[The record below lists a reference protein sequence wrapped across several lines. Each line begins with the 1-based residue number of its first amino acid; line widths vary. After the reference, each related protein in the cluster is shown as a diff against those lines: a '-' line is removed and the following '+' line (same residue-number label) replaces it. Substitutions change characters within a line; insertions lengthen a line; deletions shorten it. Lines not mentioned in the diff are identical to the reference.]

1 MVLTFG
7 ITIDG
12 VFAQTID
19 IIDTDSIDDTG
30 TLELDGAR
38 GITSFVI
45 GDKTYVG
52 VTGFFDDGVQIID
65 VTDPADITAT
75 DSIDDTT
82 SLELEGSWNITS
94 FVIGGKT
101 YVGVTGNNDDGV
113 QIIDV
118 TDPADITATDSI
130 DDTTSL
136 ELEGARGITSFV
148 IGGKTYV
155 GVAGFND
162 GGVQIIDVTDPSD
175 ITATD
180 SIDDTT
186 SLELEGARGITS
198 FVIGGKTYVGV
209 TGFSDDG
216 VQIIDVSDPA
226 NIIAADSID
235 DTDGTFELDGASGI
249 TSFVIGGKTY
259 VGVAGFNDGGVQ
271 IIDVSDPANITA
283 ADSIDDTDGT
293 FELDG
298 ARGITSFVIG
308 GKTYVGVT
316 GFNDDGVQIIDVT
329 DPDNITT
336 SDSIEDNNTLEL
348 NGASGI
354 TPFLIDGKTYVGV
367 TGYADDGVQ
376 ILKLNQAP
384 TANAG
389 SNQSVVAGTLVTL
402 SGSGAD
408 PDGDTISYSWAKTAG
423 PSVTL
428 SNDMAQNPTF
438 TAPSS
443 AGTISFT
450 LTVSDDTLSDTDD
463 ITITISSNQAPTANA
478 GSNQNVAVGASV
490 TLDGTSSSDPDSN
503 TLMYS
508 WAKTSGPAVSLN
520 GAMTAQPTFTAPSA
534 PGVIVFT
541 LSVTDEIT
549 TVTDTVTVTVSTGL
563 IANAGQDQNVATG
576 DVVTLDGTNSANT
589 AGNTLTYSWTKTSG
603 PAVSLNDNMT
613 AQPTFTAPSSPGT
626 ILFTLTV
633 SDGTTQ
639 MTDTVAITVSA
650 PTQNPNPTQ
659 NQPPTANAGR
669 DRTFPPGSIV
679 TLSGSGT
686 DPDGDSLS
694 YSWSQDSETPTVTIK
709 ESASARTTF
718 TAPSDPTKLI
728 FILTVSDGT
737 DSDTDDITITIA
749 NQTRNIK
756 EMSDTLISAK
766 ITAPNEIT
774 MTYSEELST
783 FINSYLN
790 FTITGESAPRSI
802 TGIDGSPSKSM
813 MVNIDGNDTNAFVTT
828 LTFDGQPAPPDST
841 GTMYMQHA
849 DHYLAFIQVSDGQ
862 N

>member
-1 MVLTFG
+1 M
-7 ITIDG
+7 
-12 VFAQTID
+12 
-19 IIDTDSIDDTG
+19 
-30 TLELDGAR
+30 
-38 GITSFVI
+38 
-45 GDKTYVG
+45 
-52 VTGFFDDGVQIID
+52 
-65 VTDPADITAT
+65 
-75 DSIDDTT
+75 
-82 SLELEGSWNITS
+82 
-94 FVIGGKT
+94 IGGKT

-155 GVAGFND
+155 GV
-162 GGVQIIDVTDPSD
+162 
-175 ITATD
+175 
-180 SIDDTT
+180 
-186 SLELEGARGITS
+186 
-198 FVIGGKTYVGV
+198 

-226 NIIAADSID
+226 NIITADSID

-503 TLMYS
+503 TLMY
-508 WAKTSGPAVSLN
+508 PCAV
-520 GAMTAQPTFTAPSA
+520 F
-534 PGVIVFT
+534 I
-541 LSVTDEIT
+541 
-549 TVTDTVTVTVSTGL
+549 
-563 IANAGQDQNVATG
+563 
-576 DVVTLDGTNSANT
+576 
-589 AGNTLTYSWTKTSG
+589 KH
-603 PAVSLNDNMT
+603 
-613 AQPTFTAPSSPGT
+613 
-626 ILFTLTV
+626 LFIFYALE
-633 SDGTTQ
+633 D
-639 MTDTVAITVSA
+639 
-650 PTQNPNPTQ
+650 
-659 NQPPTANAGR
+659 
-669 DRTFPPGSIV
+669 SI
-679 TLSGSGT
+679 
-686 DPDGDSLS
+686 
-694 YSWSQDSETPTVTIK
+694 
-709 ESASARTTF
+709 R
-718 TAPSDPTKLI
+718 
-728 FILTVSDGT
+728 
-737 DSDTDDITITIA
+737 
-749 NQTRNIK
+749 
-756 EMSDTLISAK
+756 
-766 ITAPNEIT
+766 
-774 MTYSEELST
+774 
-783 FINSYLN
+783 
-790 FTITGESAPRSI
+790 
-802 TGIDGSPSKSM
+802 
-813 MVNIDGNDTNAFVTT
+813 
-828 LTFDGQPAPPDST
+828 
-841 GTMYMQHA
+841 
-849 DHYLAFIQVSDGQ
+849 
-862 N
+862 